1 MIVSVKLTKEMAD
14 LLTYEVTKSAKS
26 QSDVLREVIAKGLK
40 S

>member
-14 LLTYEVTKSAKS
+14 LLTYEVTRSGKS